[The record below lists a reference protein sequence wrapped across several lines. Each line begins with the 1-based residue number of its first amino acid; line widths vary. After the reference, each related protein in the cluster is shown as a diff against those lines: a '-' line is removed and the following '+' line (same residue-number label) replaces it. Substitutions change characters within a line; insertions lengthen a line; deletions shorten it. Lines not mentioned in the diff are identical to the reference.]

1 MIGGN
6 NKGPNN
12 ARYKTTMCKHY
23 NTPQGCSYGDKCQF
37 AHGPQDLRTFSG
49 QGGQNPM
56 GDMNQQK
63 NQKNPLNFKIVK
75 CKNFEKDG
83 TCKYGSHCTFAH
95 GDADLRS
102 KADNYTQM
110 APNMSMMNPNFMY
123 DYSMMQQMGAM
134 GLPPNFDMSQMAMV
148 GNFDPNQMMM
158 NMNPQMGMD
167 MMMPNPQQGQPQG
180 QPNNNTRGK

>member
-1 MIGGN
+1 
-6 NKGPNN
+6 
-12 ARYKTTMCKHY
+12 
-23 NTPQGCSYGDKCQF
+23 
-37 AHGPQDLRTFSG
+37 
-49 QGGQNPM
+49 M
-56 GDMNQQK
+56 GFVDEQ
-63 NQKNPLNFKIVK
+63 K

-102 KADNYTQM
+102 KADNYTQI
-110 APNMSMMNPNFMY
+110 APNMNMMNPNFMY

-134 GLPPNFDMSQMAMV
+134 GLPPNFDMSQMA

-167 MMMPNPQQGQPQG
+167 MMMPNPQQIQPQT
-180 QPNNNTRGK
+180 QPNNNNIGGK